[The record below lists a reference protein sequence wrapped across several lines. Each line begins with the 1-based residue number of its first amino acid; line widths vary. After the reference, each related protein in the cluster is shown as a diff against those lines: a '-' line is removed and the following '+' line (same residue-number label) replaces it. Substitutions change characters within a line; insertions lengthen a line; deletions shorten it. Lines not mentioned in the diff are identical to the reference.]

1 MAKRGFGVYNSK
13 EMDYILGT
21 STKKKRKTLTP
32 AQRIF
37 IWEHPK
43 LYGRKCSICHEKI
56 TKMSDLELDH
66 TKSFKSGG
74 KKQALAHK
82 HCNRMKGS
90 GSLGKIQRE
99 LGIKSKTKKRKT
111 TKKRIKR
118 DTSLG
123 MFKVKF
129 L

>member
-1 MAKRGFGVYNSK
+1 MTRQKSIM
-13 EMDYILGT
+13 EMLDELNK
-21 STKKKRKTLTP
+21 SKKRKKRVKLTP

-43 LYGRKCSICHEKI
+43 LYGKKCSICHEKI

-82 HCNRMKGS
+82 HCNRMKAS

-99 LGIKSKTKKRKT
+99 LGLKRKSNKKKPKRVNRRRKSKS
-111 TKKRIKR
+111 IW
-118 DTSLG
+118 DTPPL
-123 MFKVKF
+123 KWP
-129 L
+129 

>member
-1 MAKRGFGVYNSK
+1 MRRQKSIMEMLNDINKPIKR
-13 EMDYILGT
+13 
-21 STKKKRKTLTP
+21 KKRVKLTP

-43 LYGRKCSICHEKI
+43 LYGRKCSICHGKI

-82 HCNRMKGS
+82 HCNRMKAS

-99 LGIKSKTKKRKT
+99 LGLKRKSTKKKSKRVNRRRKP
-111 TKKRIKR
+111 KSIW
-118 DTSLG
+118 DTPKL
-123 MFKVKF
+123 K
-129 L
+129 LP